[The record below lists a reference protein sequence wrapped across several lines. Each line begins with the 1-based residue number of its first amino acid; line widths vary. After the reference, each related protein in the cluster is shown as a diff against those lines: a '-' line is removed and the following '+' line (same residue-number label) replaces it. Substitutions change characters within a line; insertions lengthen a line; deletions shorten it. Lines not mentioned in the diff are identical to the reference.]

1 MLGQNCIA
9 EDPTLCTNIRSH
21 VYDSDEVSAY
31 PTAVSIANVS
41 KGTTKREIA
50 KIEGIE
56 EHIFRKQN
64 MNMIL
69 GQSNSIEY
77 CNTMFGF
84 ASSVELLNMFKKN
97 NSNSMIESF

>member
-1 MLGQNCIA
+1 MLGQKCVI
-9 EDPTLCTNIRSH
+9 EDPSLHTNIRSH

-31 PTAVSIANVS
+31 PTAVSVANVS

-50 KIEGIE
+50 KIEGVD

-69 GQSNSIEY
+69 GQSNSSEY
-77 CNTMFGF
+77 STIMFGMPT
-84 ASSVELLNMFKKN
+84 SSSLLKQFKIDN
-97 NSNSMIESF
+97 HVT